1 MEELWIG
8 FPTFTTREPG
18 HEAQSHPPQR
28 RPRPG
33 SVADPGRHSDDQ
45 GPHPSPRPRS
55 AHDEYHAHRVG
66 ARRPPTTRT
75 QSASGGAR
83 DILNLG
89 MPRGPHPHT
98 DAPTAPPSIH
108 PPPTPPTTPV
118 PPPPTPMPRPRHQ
131 ASISPAPDPPRPF
144 LRSPRVEPIYAGREL
159 TAPDLAPP
167 RDPPRFP
174 LLAVISPVLLAAS
187 LFTAPQQPTTLL
199 FVALSPLIMLVT
211 WVDARTQQ
219 RRVAKAA
226 TAQFTTDRD
235 ALRDELD
242 TERAVEQA
250 ARCAEY
256 PDLTAI
262 TT

>member
-1 MEELWIG
+1 MKLKV
-8 FPTFTTREPG
+8 TLR
-18 HEAQSHPPQR
+18 
-28 RPRPG
+28 
-33 SVADPGRHSDDQ
+33 SDDQ
-45 GPHPSPRPRS
+45 CPHPSPRPRS

-89 MPRGPHPHT
+89 MPRRPHPHT
-98 DAPTAPPSIH
+98 HSPT
-108 PPPTPPTTPV
+108 
-118 PPPPTPMPRPRHQ
+118 
-131 ASISPAPDPPRPF
+131 PDPPRPF
-144 LRSPRVEPIYAGREL
+144 LRPPRVEPIYAGREL

-174 LLAVISPVLLAAS
+174 VLAVISPVLLGAS
-187 LFTAPQQPTTLL
+187 LFTVTQQPTTLL

-242 TERAVEQA
+242 TERAV
-250 ARCAEY
+250 
-256 PDLTAI
+256 
-262 TT
+262 